1 MGRPAELGW
10 NRANTFSSPRVPRV
24 GMRGVFVSRRSPI
37 VPPLQSSWRGGQGVR
52 SGTKGECEMAQ
63 AVAAQPQAE
72 DGQGKDL
79 KTMRHSA
86 AHVMA
91 EAVQQ
96 LFPDAKFGIGP
107 AIEDGFYYDFDLP
120 RTLTPDD
127 LVEIEKRMKQIA
139 KSNVPFE

>member
-1 MGRPAELGW
+1 
-10 NRANTFSSPRVPRV
+10 
-24 GMRGVFVSRRSPI
+24 
-37 VPPLQSSWRGGQGVR
+37 
-52 SGTKGECEMAQ
+52 MAQ
-63 AVAAQPQAE
+63 TTAARPSTSQTI
-72 DGQGKDL
+72 DL

-96 LFPDAKFGIGP
+96 LFPEAKFGIGP

-139 KSNVPFE
+139 KANVPFERRELDRDAAIAYFEQRNQPYKVELIKDITSGAA

>member
-1 MGRPAELGW
+1 
-10 NRANTFSSPRVPRV
+10 
-24 GMRGVFVSRRSPI
+24 
-37 VPPLQSSWRGGQGVR
+37 
-52 SGTKGECEMAQ
+52 MAQ
-63 AVAAQPQAE
+63 TVATKPESPSGA
-72 DGQGKDL
+72 DL

-127 LVEIEKRMKQIA
+127 LVEIEQRMKQIA
-139 KSNVPFE
+139 KANVPFERRELDRDAAIDYFERRNQPYK